1 MASYRETGK
10 IALSKVLDNEN
21 NISLFEQYIYD
32 NALKKESDNFECIYK
47 MNLYQTVIDIM
58 DKQKLKTLA
67 QNIKENKIGW
77 NHPVFEELNQKRI
90 EQDNFI
96 ENPFEVAEG
105 VITCKCGSKRVFSY
119 SKQVRGGDEA
129 TSTFA
134 QCIACK
140 AKWVQNN

>member
-1 MASYRETGK
+1 MTSYRETGK
-10 IALSKVLDNEN
+10 LALSTVLDNEN
-21 NISLFEQYIYD
+21 NITLFEQYIYD
-32 NALKKESDNFECIYK
+32 NSLGEKDQECVYK
-47 MNLYQTVIDIM
+47 TNLYQTVIDIM
-58 DKQKLKTLA
+58 DKHKLKTLA

-77 NHPVFEELNQKRI
+77 NHPTFDELNQKRL